1 LEQRHGPWIT
11 ELQGRGVLAFD
22 PLRLG
27 DLFENGLPDP
37 AVLSE
42 LLNLKESSVGLK
54 AYGPQGGQVLESSAD
69 AEVVGIVDG
78 RLSTPGP
85 ILLEV
90 LLDLR
95 VLVADMQRGVYAFR
109 DEAAAEGPWGL
120 PPISLFSLLFY
131 DLLSITEEKGWA
143 R

>member
-1 LEQRHGPWIT
+1 M
-11 ELQGRGVLAFD
+11 LAFD

-90 LLDLR
+90 LLALR
-95 VLVADMQRGVYAFR
+95 VLVADMQGSTPSVMRRLRKVPGVLR
-109 DEAAAEGPWGL
+109 L
-120 PPISLFSLLFY
+120 TRRLKIRL
-131 DLLSITEEKGWA
+131 T
-143 R
+143 

>member
-1 LEQRHGPWIT
+1 M
-11 ELQGRGVLAFD
+11 LAFD

-42 LLNLKESSVGLK
+42 LLNLTESSVGLK

-90 LLDLR
+90 LLALR
-95 VLVADMQRGVYAFR
+95 VLVADMQG
-109 DEAAAEGPWGL
+109 GL
-120 PPISLFSLLFY
+120 RLP
-131 DLLSITEEKGWA
+131 
-143 R
+143 